1 MLAKYH
7 FKIEYIKGI
16 NNIRADI
23 LNRKAEL
30 QGNKGVKETI
40 LKMDENKKIKY
51 NYLQLTGI
59 YKALKLIQI

>member
-59 YKALKLIQI
+59 YKALKLI